1 MHIILKMPFL
11 LLALLHPQNL
21 NEQFDTFHSAP
32 VELYAESP
40 LFYNPTAI
48 DVDDAGNVW
57 VAEAVNYRQWS
68 GRNPGRH
75 HDAGDRIVVLRD
87 TNSDGIADT
96 SIVFAQ
102 SKDLVAPL
110 GILVLEDRVLV
121 SCSPHLI
128 EYRDTDGDFVADAS
142 KILLTGFGGF
152 NHDHGLH
159 SFIEDGHGGFL
170 WAAGNAGPH
179 VVKGSDGVSIRS
191 GSVYN
196 GGGPQHAGNIA
207 GLVGDDGKEYT
218 GGLIGRMN
226 ADGSG
231 LEILAHNF
239 RNNYEVAVDKYG
251 NMFTADNDDDGNR
264 SCRTVTVVEGGNYGY
279 FSADGKRF
287 WAADRRPG
295 EGIQSAHW
303 HQRDPGVIPHG
314 TITGAGGP
322 TGVTMYEHDS
332 FVYLNGYLL
341 NADAGRSIVYAHRP
355 VIKGS
360 ELVLEQDT
368 LIEAK
373 RDGEKGSWFRPSD
386 VAVGPNGEIYVADW
400 YDPGVGG
407 HAAGD
412 REAYGRIIK
421 ITSPP
426 RIFSAAPSTAD
437 AAPMSRVA
445 AMRAVMRDGFD
456 YEVMAKYAADESP
469 FVRATCARL
478 LRKVSDVNL
487 RVGLLIKIARSMPD
501 GDRMYLES
509 IGIGAQGVEAEMFHA
524 LRRLSSFGSREN
536 FLRIAW
542 RLHPL
547 EALETLAWYAA
558 DEKKSIELRMLAVDG
573 IAFMDEE
580 VAAEEMMK
588 LAVGGPQDIRQHA
601 SWWLKQRA
609 TNTWS
614 SYGIHSGA
622 ETDLT
627 NATLERE
634 TGIFTPQSNEAV
646 LVSIQKDKRLG
657 KILWLEVNN
666 CDNGNSNDWAAWI
679 NPFFTLDDGTTVNLT
694 DLNWLSADTAWGQV
708 RLNKNCEGQPIMVN
722 GALVKNGIGTHANSL
737 IAYAIPE
744 NATAFECETA
754 ADDGGIAKAGSA
766 TSIKFRIYIEEIR
779 DQEFIVKQ
787 QQKAATGNREA
798 IDWLLQSQEGCL
810 HIINNIKMDDYI
822 SAKLKNHD
830 DLAVRAYYANSL
842 PVAKYSSAKTSG
854 SAAHG
859 QELFRGRASCSS
871 CHAFDALGG
880 GIGPDLSMIASKHDA
895 GSLATAIYDPQDAIA
910 LGYENWIIKLND
922 GEQFF
927 GSILADGEVMLI
939 KDSAGKRHALQS
951 ADIESRVEVATSLMP
966 SASALNLSEQD
977 VADLTAF
984 LLEESAPPKFENEI
998 NLLQNGLD
1006 AFDFQLPDGTD
1017 PNTVWRIEEDVL
1029 KCKGQP
1035 IGYLYTKQL
1044 YTDFELE
1051 FDWRGNPEFGPG
1063 NSGAL
1068 LRVQQPHKVWPRS
1081 IEAQLMSGNAGDIWN
1096 IDKFGMVVDAD
1107 RTSGRRT
1114 ENMLPSNEKPLGEWN
1129 HYRILLHGSELTL
1142 EINGEV
1148 QNTASWCQRIP
1159 GAIALQ
1165 SEGAVIEFKN
1175 LILRY

>member
-1 MHIILKMPFL
+1 MVSFLILAFL
-11 LLALLHPQNL
+11 APQTL
-21 NEQFDTFHSAP
+21 NEQFDTFNSAT

-48 DVDDAGNVW
+48 DVDDSGNVW

-87 TNSDGIADT
+87 TNGDGIADK

-102 SKDLVAPL
+102 SEDLVAPL
-110 GILVLEDRVLV
+110 GILVLDDRVLV
-121 SCSPHLI
+121 SCSPNLI
-128 EYRDTDGDFVADAS
+128 EYRDTDGDFIADES

-159 SFIEDGHGGFL
+159 SFIEDGNGDFL

-179 VVKGSDGVSIRS
+179 VVKGADGVSIRS

-196 GGGPQHAGNIA
+196 GGGPKHAGNIA

-231 LEILAHNF
+231 IEILAHNF

-279 FSADGKRF
+279 FSANGKRF
-287 WAADRRPG
+287 WNADRRPG
-295 EGIQSAHW
+295 EDIKSAHW
-303 HQRDPGVIPHG
+303 HQRDPGVMPHG

-322 TGVTMYEHDS
+322 TGVTMYENEA
-332 FVYLNGYLL
+332 FAALNGYLL

-355 VIKGS
+355 LIKGS
-360 ELVLEQDT
+360 ELVLEQGT

-412 REAYGRIIK
+412 REAYGRILK
-421 ITSPP
+421 I
-426 RIFSAAPSTAD
+426 APVAKPEWIAYPEPDD
-437 AAPMSRVA
+437 AFARVA
-445 AMRAVMRDGFD
+445 SLRASMRSGFD
-456 YEVMAKYAADESP
+456 YEEIKKYAADASP

-478 LRKVSDVNL
+478 IRKVEDIDL
-487 RVGLLIKIARSMPD
+487 RISLLILIARTMPD
-501 GDRMYLES
+501 DDRMYLES
-509 IGIGAQGVEAEMFHA
+509 IGIGAEGIEEDLFHT
-524 LRRLSSFGSREN
+524 LSRMSSFGSHEN

-547 EALETLAWYAA
+547 EALETLAWYAV
-558 DEKKSIELRMLAVDG
+558 DEDTALELRLLAVDG
-573 IAFMDEE
+573 IAFMEEE

-588 LAVGGPQDIRQHA
+588 LAVGGPSDIRQHA
-601 SWWLKQRA
+601 NWWLKHRA
-609 TNTWS
+609 TNAWS
-614 SYGIHSGA
+614 KYGIRNGA
-622 ETDLT
+622 EADLA
-627 NATLERE
+627 NAKLKVESDM
-634 TGIFTPQSNEAV
+634 FTPQNNVPS
-646 LVSIQKDKRLG
+646 SIDIKTSTRLG
-657 KILWLEVNN
+657 KTLWLEVID

-679 NPFFTLDDGTTVNLT
+679 HPFFTLDDGTTVNLT
-694 DLNWLSADTAWGQV
+694 DLSWQSAETAWGQV
-708 RLNKNCEGQPIMVN
+708 HLDKNCEGKPMMVN
-722 GALVKNGIGTHANSL
+722 GEIVKNGIGTHANSL
-737 IAYAIPE
+737 INYTIPD
-744 NATAFECETA
+744 NAVGFECKMA
-754 ADDGGIAKAGSA
+754 ADDGGVTQTNSA
-766 TSIKFRIYIEEIR
+766 TSLKFRVYIEEVR
-779 DQEFIVKQ
+779 DQEFIAQ
-787 QQKAATGNREA
+787 QQKNAADGSRKA
-798 IDWLLQSQEGCL
+798 LDYLLESQEGCL
-810 HIINNIKMDDYI
+810 YIINNIAIDEYI
-822 SAKLKNHD
+822 ANRLSNHS
-830 DLAVRAYYANSL
+830 DLAVRAFYANSK
-842 PVAKYSSAKTSG
+842 PVAKYAAATTNG
-854 SAAHG
+854 SAARG

-871 CHAFDALGG
+871 CHTFDEFGG
-880 GIGPDLSMIASKHDA
+880 SIGPDLSVIAAKHDA

-910 LGYENWIIKLND
+910 LGYENWIIKLKD
-922 GEQFF
+922 GQQFF
-927 GSILADGEVMLI
+927 GSILSDGEVVLI
-939 KDSAGKRHALQS
+939 KDSTGKRHAIK
-951 ADIESRVEVATSLMP
+951 ADDIAGRNEVPTSLMP
-966 SASALNLSEQD
+966 SASALNLSEND
-977 VADLTAF
+977 VADITAF
-984 LLEESAPPKFENEI
+984 LLENTDIPQFEHEI
-998 NLLQNGLD
+998 NLLKNGLND
-1006 AFDFQLPDGTD
+1006 FDFQLPDGTD
-1017 PNTVWRIEEDVL
+1017 PNDVWRIEDDVL

-1035 IGYLYTKQL
+1035 IGYLYTKLL

-1068 LRVQQPHKVWPRS
+1068 LRVQEPHEVWPRS

-1096 IDKFGMVVDAD
+1096 IDNFGMVVDSE

-1114 ENMLPSNEKPLGEWN
+1114 ENMLPNNEKALGKWN
-1129 HYRILLHGSELTL
+1129 HYRILMHGSELTL
-1142 EINGEV
+1142 EVNGEV
-1148 QNTASWCQRIP
+1148 QNTASWCERIP